1 MSIKPERFQWT
12 WTHEDNIPLDI
23 LNVLGTEVLKLKT
36 EITFSGQ
43 ILQDKFNQE
52 MSASG
57 QILHDKFNQDFTEI
71 SKNSQVKYQ
80 ITS

>member
-1 MSIKPERFQWT
+1 MDPERLQWIS
-12 WTHEDNIPLDI
+12 THKDNIPLNI

-43 ILQDKFNQE
+43 ILQDKLNQE
-52 MSASG
+52 MSSSG
-57 QILHDKFNQDFTEI
+57 QILQDKFNHDFTEI

>member
-1 MSIKPERFQWT
+1 MNPERFQWIS
-12 WTHEDNIPLDI
+12 THKDNIPLNI

-43 ILQDKFNQE
+43 ILQDKLNQE
-52 MSASG
+52 MSSSG
-57 QILHDKFNQDFTEI
+57 QILQDKFNHDFTEI